1 MSPQVQTPTADS
13 GNKDL
18 QKIQEASLEDL
29 TDTERR
35 IILAMMV
42 SESDREAIKLS
53 PIGERRFYQLKPK
66 LLKVKDQI
74 KNSLADK
81 AWDSLLACV
90 PKAARTL
97 AKGLDQ
103 PSYKYQFAA
112 SRDILDRVL
121 GKPVQRSEVRSK
133 EAVTVLNINAT
144 PQELEGLKHPL
155 STMEPDN
162 TDSAK
167 ALDV

>member
-1 MSPQVQTPTADS
+1 MIPQVQNLTS
-13 GNKDL
+13 GSENKDL
-18 QKIQEASLEDL
+18 QKIQDTSLEDL
-29 TDTERR
+29 TETEKRV
-35 IILAMMV
+35 LTAMMV
-42 SESDREAIKLS
+42 SESDREAIALS

-66 LLKVKDQI
+66 LMKAKEQI
-74 KNSLADK
+74 KTQLADK
-81 AWDSLLACV
+81 AWDNLIASV

-112 SRDILDRVL
+112 SKDILDRVL
-121 GKPVQRSEVRSK
+121 GRAVQRSEVRSK

-155 STMEPDN
+155 SP
-162 TDSAK
+162 
-167 ALDV
+167 LDAGDVNQSD